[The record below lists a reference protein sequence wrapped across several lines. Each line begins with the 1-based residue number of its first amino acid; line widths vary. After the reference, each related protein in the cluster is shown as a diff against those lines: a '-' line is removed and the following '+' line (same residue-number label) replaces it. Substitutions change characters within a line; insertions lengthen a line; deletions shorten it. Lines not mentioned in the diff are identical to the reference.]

1 MIKIKHNLQNHKKGT
16 FLGPKNYSIFKESKI
31 FEPQKLRFSRKAQ
44 VSSQIFVYILAAII
58 IGILFLV
65 GFKAIATVLGFT
77 SGAPM
82 QEFQTEFSGKVSGAA
97 RSYGKVERFEF
108 SIPDKFDEICF
119 IDSLDENEQ
128 HTANLPGNANQFI
141 KDVVDE
147 GVGLNVFYMK
157 DGTYDE
163 GSFYVE
169 KLDIATDDYLC
180 LENGDRL
187 EVWLEGVGGSACLMV
202 DQSESCD

>member
-1 MIKIKHNLQNHKKGT
+1 MIKINNKGNIK
-16 FLGPKNYSIFKESKI
+16 G
-31 FEPQKLRFSRKAQ
+31 Q

-65 GFKAIATVLGFT
+65 GFKAISTVLGFT
-77 SGAPM
+77 SSAPM
-82 QEFQTEFSGKVSGAA
+82 QEFQTKFSGKVSGAA

-108 SIPDKFDEICF
+108 SLPDEFDEICF

-128 HTANLPGNANQFI
+128 HTVSLPGSANQFI
-141 KDVVDE
+141 KDVVND

-169 KLDIATDDYLC
+169 KLDIASDYLC
-180 LENGDRL
+180 MENGDRL

-202 DQSESCD
+202 DQSESC